1 MHSTRAGPASLDLL
15 RGFEAAARHL
25 SFTRAGAELYL
36 TQSAVSRQV
45 QTLEEQLGVKL
56 FQRRTRALVL
66 TEGGSLY
73 YREVAKALQQLRDAT
88 ASVRA
93 ATNPIVRVTTAV
105 TFAALWLVP
114 RLADFQSRFKDITSD
129 VAADNTMRDLDRS
142 ALDLAIRY
150 CSAES
155 AGEGAVMLFGEHVT
169 PVCSPMLVRT
179 QGRIRGPEELLRFPL
194 LHFDDP
200 TGCAPW
206 LAWNVWMETM
216 NLRASKPLR
225 GLHFSHYD
233 QVIQAAVAGQGL
245 ALGRM
250 PLVKSLIEDRRL
262 VTPLRGE
269 RYATLTQNRAY
280 WLIVAASAGKREE
293 VQTFVRWLR
302 AEVAISAQRA
312 RSQKSEQA
320 AAAGSRGGT
329 AR

>member
-1 MHSTRAGPASLDLL
+1 MRMHSQRDLPASLDLL

-25 SFTRAGAELYL
+25 SFTRAGAELFL

-66 TEGGSLY
+66 TEAGNLY
-73 YREVAKALQQLRDAT
+73 YREVAKVLQQLRDAT

-93 ATNPIVRVTTAV
+93 ATNPIVTVTTAV

-114 RLADFQSRFKDITSD
+114 RLADFQSRFKDIIIH

-150 CSAES
+150 CSAER

-169 PVCSPMLVRT
+169 PVCSPTLART
-179 QGRIRGPEELLRFPL
+179 QGRIRDAEELLGFPL
-194 LHFDDP
+194 LHFDNP
-200 TGCAPW
+200 TGCSPW
-206 LAWNVWMETM
+206 LAWNVWMETI
-216 NLRASKPLR
+216 NLRIPKLLR

-233 QVIQAAVAGQGL
+233 QVIQAAIAGQGL
-245 ALGRM
+245 ALGRF
-250 PLVKSLIEDRRL
+250 PLVKSLIQDGRL

-280 WLIVAASAGKREE
+280 WLIVSPSAGKRAE

-302 AEVAISAQRA
+302 AEVAVSAQRGA
-312 RSQKSEQA
+312 FGKE
-320 AAAGSRGGT
+320 
-329 AR
+329 

>member
-1 MHSTRAGPASLDLL
+1 MHNQRDLPASLDLL

-25 SFTRAGAELYL
+25 SFTRAGAELFL

-45 QTLEEQLGVKL
+45 QTLEEQLGIKL

-66 TEGGSLY
+66 TEAGSLY
-73 YREVAKALQQLRDAT
+73 YREVAKALQQLREAT

-114 RLADFQSRFKDITSD
+114 RLADFQSRFKDVVVH
-129 VAADNTMRDLDRS
+129 VAADNAILDLERS
-142 ALDLAIRY
+142 GLDLAIRY
-150 CSAES
+150 CSAER

-169 PVCSPMLVRT
+169 PVCSPTFVRT
-179 QGRIRGPEELLRFPL
+179 QGRIRKTEDLLRAPL

-200 TGCAPW
+200 TGCSPW

-216 NLRASKPLR
+216 HLRAPNSLG

-233 QVIQAAVAGQGL
+233 QVIQAAVAGNGL
-245 ALGRM
+245 ALGRL
-250 PLVKSLIEDRRL
+250 PLVKSLIEDGRL
-262 VTPLRGE
+262 ITPLRGK

-280 WLIVAASAGKREE
+280 WLIVAPAAGKRAE

-302 AEVAISAQRA
+302 EEVAASVR
-312 RSQKSEQA
+312 
-320 AAAGSRGGT
+320 RGALVGE
-329 AR
+329 

>member
-1 MHSTRAGPASLDLL
+1 MHSQRDLPASLDLL

-25 SFTRAGAELYL
+25 SFTKAGAELFL

-114 RLADFQSRFKDITSD
+114 RLADFQSRFKDIIIH
-129 VAADNTMRDLDRS
+129 VAADNTVRDLDRS

-150 CSAES
+150 CSAER
-155 AGEGAVMLFGEHVT
+155 AGEGAVKLFGEHVT
-169 PVCSPMLVRT
+169 PVCSPALART
-179 QGRIRGPEELLRFPL
+179 QGRIRDAEELLRFPL
-194 LHFDDP
+194 LHFDEP
-200 TGCAPW
+200 TGCSPW

-216 NLRASKPLR
+216 NLRTPKLLR

-233 QVIQAAVAGQGL
+233 QVIQAAIAGQGL
-245 ALGRM
+245 ALGRF
-250 PLVKSLIEDRRL
+250 PLVKSLIQDGRL

-280 WLIVAASAGKREE
+280 WLIVAPSAGKRAE

-302 AEVAISAQRA
+302 AEVAVSAQQGA
-312 RSQKSEQA
+312 FSKK
-320 AAAGSRGGT
+320 
-329 AR
+329 